1 MTCLHKYWLK
11 EFTKFF
17 IIIQT
22 LILVIFIFIDYLSR
36 MDKFLESDV
45 TLLRGL
51 WYVLLKVPFMFVQ
64 LTPAAILLG
73 VLTVF
78 ALMNRSNELTTIR
91 SSGISVY
98 FLVRPA
104 IWAALFLAALMF
116 LLGETILPVSM
127 TDANYI
133 RYVELKKNGTVSKGR
148 QDIWIKADKTL
159 VHINFFDP
167 VTQSISD
174 ITATTMG
181 DNFNII
187 SRVDAKEGVYQSGR
201 WILKEVVEQT
211 YRPETKDYD
220 VKIKP
225 VKEIDD
231 GIKPEDLGAMVKKT
245 DEMSFF
251 ELRAYVNK
259 VESEGYDA
267 RAYKV
272 DMHGK
277 LAFPFICIIMA
288 LAGAATGM
296 RSFAGRNLPGA
307 IALGVAISFF
317 YWIIYGLSLSMGYAG
332 ALPPVMAAWITNVIF
347 LIGGSIYLMHAE

>member
-17 IIIQT
+17 FVIQI
-22 LILVIFIFIDYLSR
+22 LILVVFIFIDYLSR

-51 WYVLLKVPFMFVQ
+51 WYVMLKVPFMFVQ

-78 ALMNRSNELTTIR
+78 ALMNRNNELTTIR

-104 IWAALFLAALMF
+104 IWAAFFLAGLMF
-116 LLGETILPVSM
+116 LLGETLIPVSM
-127 TDANYI
+127 TDANHI

-148 QDIWIKADKTL
+148 QDVWIKSDKTL

-167 VTQSISD
+167 VAKTVSD

-181 DNFNII
+181 DNFKII
-187 SRVDAKEGVYQSGR
+187 SRVDAKEGVYQSGK
-201 WILKEVVEQT
+201 WILKEVIEQT
-211 YRPETKDYD
+211 YQPETKDYN
-220 VKIKP
+220 VKLQP
-225 VKEIDD
+225 VRETAYD
-231 GIKPEDLGAMVKKT
+231 IKPEDLGAMVKKT

-251 ELRAYVNK
+251 ELRAYVDK

-267 RAYKV
+267 RVYKV
-272 DMHGK
+272 DMQGK

-347 LIGGSIYLMHAE
+347 LIGGCIYLMHAE